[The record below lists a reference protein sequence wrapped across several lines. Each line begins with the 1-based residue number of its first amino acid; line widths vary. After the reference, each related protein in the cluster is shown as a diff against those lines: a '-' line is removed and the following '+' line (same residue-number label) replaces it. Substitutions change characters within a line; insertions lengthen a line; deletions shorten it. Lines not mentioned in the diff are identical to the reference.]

1 MQKGS
6 TLMRRIMRQIVI
18 LAVTAALGSSVWA
31 SPDGYGG
38 KNQKDDPYQQRLLA
52 QIQLIAPTAEQT
64 ESFRTIMRDYFQ
76 MRNGATRR
84 ISRQGGDIDVKV
96 TRELRR
102 CARESVETMSKVLTA
117 GQLAQYE
124 KFVEIGNEQYMAN
137 AGLL

>member
-1 MQKGS
+1 
-6 TLMRRIMRQIVI
+6 MRRIMRQIVI

-38 KNQKDDPYQQRLLA
+38 KNQQDDPYQQLLLA

-64 ESFRTIMRDYFQ
+64 ESFRTIMREYFK

-102 CARESVETMSKVLTA
+102 CGRESMEAMSKVLTPE
-117 GQLAQYE
+117 QLAQYE
-124 KFVEIGNEQYMAN
+124 KLVEIGNEQYMAN